1 MTDLAALT
9 PRRSANGAQIPAIGL
24 GTWQMRGADCARA
37 VADGLSLGYRH
48 LDTAVM
54 YDNEREVGEGLRA
67 SGLKRDEVFV
77 TTKVLPSDIGA
88 GTLQASAAD
97 SVKRLQV
104 EAVDLLLIHWPNPS
118 IPLAQSI
125 KALCEVKKK
134 GLARNIGVANFP
146 VALLHDAVRL
156 AADHGEKLATN
167 QCEYHPLLS
176 QAKLIEA
183 CHQHG
188 ITFVSYCP
196 IGKGQLMQDPTIT
209 RIAKAHGVA
218 PVQVIMRWH
227 LQQPDV
233 AAIPKSSSKAHQLQ
247 NLDVFGFTLS
257 DEEMRALHGMAR
269 ADGRMVNPSFAPQW
283 DR

>member
-1 MTDLAALT
+1 
-9 PRRSANGAQIPAIGL
+9 
-24 GTWQMRGADCARA
+24 
-37 VADGLSLGYRH
+37 
-48 LDTAVM
+48 
-54 YDNEREVGEGLRA
+54 
-67 SGLKRDEVFV
+67 
-77 TTKVLPSDIGA
+77 
-88 GTLQASAAD
+88 
-97 SVKRLQV
+97 VKRLQV
-104 EAVDLLLIHWPNPS
+104 EAVDLLLIHWPNPA